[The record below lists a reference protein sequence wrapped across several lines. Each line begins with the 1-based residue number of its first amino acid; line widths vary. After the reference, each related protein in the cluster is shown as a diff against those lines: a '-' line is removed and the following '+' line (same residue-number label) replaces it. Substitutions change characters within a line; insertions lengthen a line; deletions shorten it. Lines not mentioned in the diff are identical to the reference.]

1 MLLNISDL
9 PRGIDNYHIDVKLS
23 PKFCAAFKKL
33 LADYLALETS
43 EKPQRLKNDKQ
54 VEEFRNCYID
64 MVTVLI
70 NRVKTDLSPE
80 QINFLQ
86 FAIYRFM
93 LENTKNALDNHIK
106 AYRDK
111 LSELRTSGSGKALG
125 LQEHLFWLK
134 KHYTMI
140 LYAIYRHFFVLL
152 RQIETKNL
160 QALRR
165 QYLGGKDSIF
175 LEILFNPMLL
185 SANLDSGNFL
195 IERYLLWNKSKDES
209 DFAEI
214 NAAVESM
221 FREMLPEVNFP
232 PLYEEKESSAQLEIY
247 DELAGLSAAKHL
259 LGPSKDM
266 KNIISESFS

>member
-125 LQEHLFWLK
+125 HSG
-134 KHYTMI
+134 TP
-140 LYAIYRHFFVLL
+140 VLAQKTL
-152 RQIETKNL
+152 HHDSLCHL
-160 QALRR
+160 QAFLRTIKTDRNQKPASSQKAISWGER
-165 QYLGGKDSIF
+165 QYFSRDTFQPNAS
-175 LEILFNPMLL
+175 
-185 SANLDSGNFL
+185 
-195 IERYLLWNKSKDES
+195 ERQPG
-209 DFAEI
+209 
-214 NAAVESM
+214 
-221 FREMLPEVNFP
+221 FRKLP
-232 PLYEEKESSAQLEIY
+232 
-247 DELAGLSAAKHL
+247 D
-259 LGPSKDM
+259 
-266 KNIISESFS
+266 

>member
-1 MLLNISDL
+1 MFEDYLAGLTSPEQVLLNISDL

-33 LADYLALETS
+33 QADYLALETS

-125 LQEHLFWLK
+125 IQDHLF
-134 KHYTMI
+134 
-140 LYAIYRHFFVLL
+140 
-152 RQIETKNL
+152 
-160 QALRR
+160 
-165 QYLGGKDSIF
+165 
-175 LEILFNPMLL
+175 
-185 SANLDSGNFL
+185 
-195 IERYLLWNKSKDES
+195 
-209 DFAEI
+209 
-214 NAAVESM
+214 
-221 FREMLPEVNFP
+221 
-232 PLYEEKESSAQLEIY
+232 
-247 DELAGLSAAKHL
+247 
-259 LGPSKDM
+259 
-266 KNIISESFS
+266 